1 MRRTLPLRVDPIAGE
16 ALDSWLEA
24 LCNRM
29 QVPWNDLLH
38 HVGLPAE
45 PHRTYA
51 SGWLVRLRP
60 EQTASLKAATG
71 VEEATLKAMSL
82 DAIGEVF
89 YRNSPIHA
97 ASISTMLWLRARRSR
112 FCPHCLADTGGRW
125 LSWWRCRWAFACT
138 KHGCLLV
145 DLCPAC
151 GKAQRQRPAPTGCV
165 PTPGRCMVKRIAFT
179 VELCGHALTEAAVAI
194 LDPGGPAIRVQSVI
208 LESLSGRPIADGI
221 YHPAPISPGQLVT
234 DLAALGGRILDY
246 AASDEILSRLP
257 EDLTGPYVRGRSKS
271 NPGQHAITAESS
283 ALDTAVGVTLA
294 WSILQ
299 AADAGDAGNALR
311 WLVESGRRTGAVRAT
326 NLGWGRGVS
335 STLIAAQLSALGP
348 FLCPSDQLRYRTK
361 SPLPRPA
368 VRAAAQ
374 ERTRRL
380 PSLMWPAISLPMQAE
395 GVGYPQLRSALSVAV
410 ALVGAAVSISEAA
423 AMLGSIVDA
432 QGVSRVL
439 QRLTR
444 GDVGEQ
450 RLGCLT
456 ALANQLDAVAP
467 PIDYARRRELPC
479 DKLLPERRW
488 NELCVTTGVG
498 PGRGLRLRL
507 TRCWLHEQLTG
518 LPGERCPSAVDS
530 AEFRTK
536 LTKLPA
542 LLTSEFHLAMNAYAI
557 EYLADHGI
565 VGEPATWSPDD
576 FLATNVVLQQRSSPT
591 PARANVDVRRSLLQ
605 THPMPVID
613 SDGMPDTF
621 NSRIYG
627 AARLLPKARLAQLYL
642 TERRSLAGIAEDTG
656 VSRQMVTRLARCYG
670 LELRQPGRPRTP

>member
-1 MRRTLPLRVDPIAGE
+1 MPRTLPLRVEPIAGE

-24 LCNRM
+24 LCDRM
-29 QVPWNDLLH
+29 QVSWNDLLH

-45 PHRTYA
+45 PHRTYG
-51 SGWLVRLRP
+51 SSWLVRLTP
-60 EQTASLKAATG
+60 EQIASLKAATG
-71 VEEATLKAMSL
+71 VDEATLQAMSL

-89 YRNSPIHA
+89 YRNSPIAA

-151 GKAQRQRPAPTGCV
+151 GKAQRQRPAPAGRV
-165 PTPGRCMVKRIAFT
+165 PTPGRCMAKRIEFT
-179 VELCGHALTEAAVAI
+179 VEPCGHALTETAVAI
-194 LDPGGPAIRVQSVI
+194 LEPEGAAIQAQSVI

-221 YHPAPISPGQLVT
+221 YNPAPISPGQLVA

-246 AASDEILSRLP
+246 AATDEILSRLP
-257 EDLTGPYVRGRSKS
+257 MDLIGPYLTGQAKS
-271 NPGQHAITAESS
+271 NLSQHSITAESS
-283 ALDTAVGVTLA
+283 ALDTAAGVTLA

-299 AADAGDAGNALR
+299 GQNATEAGARLR

-335 STLIAAQLSALGP
+335 CSLLAAQLSALAP
-348 FLCPSDQLRYRTK
+348 WLSPSDQLRYRTH
-361 SPLPRPA
+361 SPSPHLA

-374 ERTRRL
+374 ERTRCL
-380 PSLMWPAISLPMQAE
+380 PSLLWPAISLPMQVA
-395 GVGYPQLRSALSVAV
+395 GIGLPKLRSSLSVAV

-423 AMLGSIVDA
+423 AMLGSIVNA

-444 GDVGEQ
+444 GDLGEQ
-450 RLGCLT
+450 RLRCLT
-456 ALANQLDAVAP
+456 ELANDLDAVAP
-467 PIDYARRRELPC
+467 PVDYARRRELPC
-479 DKLLPERRW
+479 GEILPEKEW
-488 NELCVTTGVG
+488 NELCATTGVG

-507 TRCWLHEQLTG
+507 TRCWLFEQLTG
-518 LPGERCPSAVDS
+518 LPGETCPSAVDS

-536 LTKLPA
+536 LANLPA

-565 VGEPATWSPDD
+565 VGEPVTWSPDD
-576 FLATNVVLQQRSSPT
+576 FLATNDFLQQRGSLT
-591 PARANVDVRRSLLQ
+591 PASADVEVRRSLWQ
-605 THPMPVID
+605 AYPMSAIH
-613 SDGMPDTF
+613 SDGMPGSS
-621 NSRIYG
+621 NSRTC
-627 AARLLPKARLAQLYL
+627 AAAHLLPKARLAELYL
-642 TERRSLAGIAEDTG
+642 TERRSLAGIAKDAG
-656 VSRQMVTRLARCYG
+656 FSRQTVTRLAKCYG
-670 LELRQPGRPRTP
+670 LELRRPGRPRTF